1 MSEARDTYA
10 KGTGW
15 RPSLNAIQ
23 TRAMNAVLARNWW
36 IVLLRGIAAILFGL
50 ITLFAP
56 GITMLSLVALF
67 AAYMLVDGAFAIF
80 SAIRAARR
88 HERWIFLVFNGIV
101 NIAAGVV
108 ALLWPGITVLAFVMI
123 VAASSLLSGAFMFVS
138 AFRLNLDHGRIWLLL
153 GGAASLAFGVLLVLA
168 PLAGALVLTWW
179 IGAYALFLGCFLLI
193 LSIRLRAKK
202 DEPHE
207 TKGMPQPAQ

>member
-10 KGTGW
+10 SETGW
-15 RPSLNAIQ
+15 RFPFDANQ
-23 TRAMNAVLARNWW
+23 TQAMNAVLARNWW

-67 AAYMLVDGAFAIF
+67 AAYMLVDGAFAIA

-88 HERWIFLVFNGIV
+88 RERWVFLVLNGIV

-123 VAASSLLSGAFMFVS
+123 IAASSILSGAFMFVS
-138 AFRLNLDHGRIWLLL
+138 AFRLNVDHGRVWLLL
-153 GGAASLAFGVLLVLA
+153 GGLASLAFGVLLVLA

-179 IGAYALFLGCFLLI
+179 IGAYALFFGCFLLI

-207 TKGMPQPAQ
+207 TQGTPQPA

>member
-1 MSEARDTYA
+1 MSDARDTYA
-10 KGTGW
+10 SETGW
-15 RPSLNAIQ
+15 RFPLDALQ
-23 TRAMNAVLARNWW
+23 TQAMNAVLARNWW

-50 ITLFAP
+50 ITLYWP

-67 AAYMLVDGAFAIF
+67 AAYCSWTGAFAIA

-88 HERWIFLVFNGIV
+88 RERWIFLVLNGIV

-123 VAASSLLSGAFMFVS
+123 IAASSILSGAFMIVS
-138 AFRLNLDHGRIWLLL
+138 AFRLNVDHGRIWLLL
-153 GGAASLAFGVLLVLA
+153 GGLVSLAFNVLLVLA

-179 IGAYALFLGCFLLI
+179 GAYALFFGCFLVI
-193 LSIRLRAKK
+193 LSIRLRAKNN
-202 DEPHE
+202 EPPE
-207 TKGMPQPAQ
+207 TQGTPQPA

>member
-1 MSEARDTYA
+1 MSDARDTYA
-10 KGTGW
+10 SETGW
-15 RPSLNAIQ
+15 RLPFEDPQ
-23 TRAMNAVLARNWW
+23 TQAMNALLARNWW

-50 ITLFAP
+50 VTLFWP

-67 AAYMLVDGAFAIF
+67 AAYMLVDGAFAIA

-88 HERWIFLVFNGIV
+88 RERWIFLVLNGIV

-123 VAASSLLSGAFMFVS
+123 IAASSILSGAFMFVS
-138 AFRLNLDHGRIWLLL
+138 AFRLNVDHGRIWLLL
-153 GGAASLAFGVLLVLA
+153 GGLASLAFGVLLVLA

-193 LSIRLRAKK
+193 LSIRLRARK
-202 DEPHE
+202 DEPPE
-207 TKGMPQPAQ
+207 TQGTPQPA